1 MLLRTLDALSKND
14 RDIKGLSTITAVG
27 ATARAAAISTTFT
40 RSKGSGSGKGDLPI
54 DDASFGVERLS
65 VRSGQS
71 VVNAHD
77 GSGMPPFDGDRC
89 PCL

>member
-54 DDASFGVERLS
+54 ADASSSVEWLF
-65 VRSGQS
+65 VRSRQP
-71 VVNAHD
+71 VANADD
-77 GSGMPPFDGDRC
+77 GSGMPPLEGYCC